1 MIQGCLPGGRQ
12 QSGKAKNMDV
22 QQYYHQALSKRG
34 YQADAAQLR
43 AVARLQ
49 QAYEEWAAYKAAR
62 SSVFKRLINRPDI
75 PRGVYLWGG
84 VGRGKSFLMDGFYD
98 VVPLVRKTRLH
109 FHEFM
114 RDVHRQLDDMKGIAD
129 PLDEVARRV
138 AKKYRLIC
146 FDEFH
151 VSDIADAMILYNL
164 LKPLFEHGVSFVMTS
179 NYEPDT
185 LYPDGLHR
193 DRMLPTIALLKQ
205 RLDVLN
211 VDGGN
216 DYRQRAL
223 EQVESYIVGLNA
235 ATDEALRSA
244 FVRIAETH
252 DEDPQIRIE
261 AREIRALRRAGGVI
275 WFDFATLCGGPRS
288 QNDYLEIASRFHTVI
303 LSGIPAMSLAMSSE
317 ARRFTWLIDVFYD
330 RRVKLIM
337 SAAVRPELL
346 YTQGVLSN
354 EFQRTV
360 SRIVEMQSREYMDSM
375 RREAVAELSDRS
387 DVSDFNAATPPTRLE
402 NQS

>member
-1 MIQGCLPGGRQ
+1 MN
-12 QSGKAKNMDV
+12 SGDVKDMDV
-22 QQYYHQALSKRG
+22 QQYYHQALAKRG
-34 YQADAAQLR
+34 YTADEAQLR

-62 SSVFKRLINRPDI
+62 SSVFKRLINRPDV

-84 VGRGKSFLMDGFYD
+84 VGRGKSFLMDGFFS

-114 RDVHRQLDDMKGIAD
+114 RDVHRQLDDMKGIAN
-129 PLDEVARRV
+129 PLDEVAKRV
-138 AKKYRLIC
+138 AQKYRLIC

-164 LKPLFEHGVSFVMTS
+164 LKPLFDHGVSFVMTS
-179 NYEPDT
+179 NYAPDT

-211 VDGGN
+211 VDAGL

-223 EQVESYIVGLNA
+223 EQVESYLTPLNA
-235 ATDEALRSA
+235 ASDEALRNA
-244 FVRIAETH
+244 FVRIAEMQ
-252 DEDPQIRIE
+252 DEDPRVRIE

-303 LSGIPAMSLAMSSE
+303 LSGIPAMSAAMSSE

-337 SAAVRPELL
+337 SAAVAPEQL
-346 YTQGVLSN
+346 YTQGMLSN

-360 SRIVEMQSREYMDSM
+360 SRIVEMQSRDYMDSM
-375 RREAVAELSDRS
+375 RREAAADLSNPL
-387 DVSDFNAATPPTRLE
+387 VSAGLE
-402 NQS
+402 T